1 MKRTVLIFII
11 IFLALTSC
19 DFNKG
24 NTTEIVIAVAGPGPF
39 EGDGTSIGM
48 AFNNAAEMYLDLF
61 NEENKASGLR
71 IRYECFDDKNDPEL
85 AADVAGVISKRND
98 IVGVI
103 GHNFSSCSKS
113 AGEVYKANSMPAI
126 SPSSTSVDLCKNN
139 PWYFRTIFD
148 DNLQGEFLG
157 TYAARILKYKTA
169 SIIVADHQYGK
180 NLAGAFEKTFELNSS
195 KVTEKHIFSSDT
207 DDFEKNIRAYGDKIK
222 SEKERSLVFISSY
235 AAAGGRVVKI
245 LKDMGIENEIM
256 GTDSFDSDNF
266 LNSFNDVRD
275 NQRRPE
281 GFYTDGLYVTSP
293 MLFDMEG
300 QESQAFRKGYE
311 IRYDKPP
318 EWTAAFAYDSIKIL
332 CQAIIKSGVSG
343 KPDQIR
349 EDRRKVRNWLADMQ
363 TIEKNVSGVTG
374 INIFDKYGNSLQSPF
389 MGIYKNRQIVPA
401 HTQIYLSNK
410 GAKPEACLS
419 LLNGG
424 LTWCKTSAVYTGIR
438 IDEISNFDT
447 HKMTCDLGFYF
458 WFRYTG
464 DIKPEAVEF
473 LNANEKV
480 EIREIPVIEEPG
492 SLKYNLYYAEG
503 NFNIDDIGGSKFRQ
517 HTISVSFRNKDVA
530 NRDLVY
536 VMDMGAAMENRKLLK
551 GWHIRNLLPY
561 QDTYERKVFGN
572 PEYHKK
578 DQKKFSRF
586 TAGIVVQ
593 KQVISLRGIEI
604 PSYIGNML
612 MLFVVLM
619 AGFSSIASKIK
630 FKFFTEK
637 KLWVMDAVSLTLFL
651 LVIENMIL
659 NRLLTGA
666 EPYLVSGVVH
676 IFDILWWVGTAVLAS
691 RAVNSFFLQ
700 PVEKNTGRKI
710 PKIVYRFITFVIC
723 VFALFGILAFVYEQK
738 ITSLLATSGVFAMII
753 GLAIQMNI
761 SNIFSGIAL
770 NLDRPFRIG
779 DWVKIGD
786 HEGIVSDVTWRATE
800 LKNLDNCVESIPNSV
815 VEGSHIMNYNYPDDI
830 VRVLLTVHVNPVHPP
845 EYVQK
850 ILMDAVLSVDD
861 ESVLKYPV
869 PYIEF
874 GRLKDWAADY
884 DLYFFIKDYENK
896 TGIAD
901 KVWKRI
907 WMHFKSSGVTSAIKH
922 HEVHMHKGVK
932 TQNQMGMDYRGK
944 LLNETGLFNAFSK
957 EVISDIETTMTKY
970 QYTSGDQVSVSKK
983 SDVSVFLIS
992 EGAVKIWLTENGS
1005 QSAEIA
1011 RMGAGEFYD
1020 SKKLFETY
1028 KERVNVVAIQDTVIF
1043 EMTEEY
1049 SDTFRM
1055 QQMKQSA

>member
-1 MKRTVLIFII
+1 MKRISLLVFVV
-11 IFLALTSC
+11 FFSMTSC
-19 DFNKG
+19 DFLKNDT
-24 NTTEIVIAVAGPGPF
+24 NEIVIAVAGPGPF
-39 EGDGTSIGM
+39 EGKNPSVGI
-48 AFNNAAEMYLDLF
+48 AFNNATQMYMDLY
-61 NEENKASGLR
+61 NDEGKGRKIR
-71 IRYECFDDKNDPEL
+71 IRYECFNDNNNPEQ
-85 AADVAGVISKRND
+85 AAAVAERISKRKD
-98 IVGVI
+98 IIAVM
-103 GHNFSSCSKS
+103 GHNFSSCSIK
-113 AGEVYKANSMPAI
+113 AGEVYKQFSVPAI
-126 SPSSTSVDLCKNN
+126 TPTSTSVDLCNNN
-139 PWYFRTIFD
+139 PWYFRTVFD
-148 DNLQGEFLG
+148 DRLQGEFLG
-157 TYAARILKYKTA
+157 TYASRILNYRN
-169 SIIVADHQYGK
+169 SYIIYGKHDYGK
-180 NLAGAFEKTFELNSS
+180 NLAVSFQQTFEMNGGEIKDKL
-195 KVTEKHIFSSDT
+195 IFSSDS
-207 DDFEKNIRAYGDKIK
+207 DVFEENVRIFGEKIK
-222 SEKERSLVFISSY
+222 SVKEKNLVFISSY
-235 AAAGGRVVKI
+235 ADEGGKI
-245 LKDMGIENEIM
+245 LKILKELGVENEIV
-256 GTDSFDSDNF
+256 GSDSFNSDNF
-266 LNSFNDVRD
+266 LKEIAKNNDKM
-275 NQRRPE
+275 RRPA
-281 GFYTDGLYVTSP
+281 GFYTDGLYVCSP

-300 QESQAFRKGYE
+300 MESQRFRKNYK
-311 IRYDKPP
+311 ILYDKSP
-318 EWTAAFAYDSIKIL
+318 EWVAAFAYDSIKIL
-332 CQAIIKSGVSG
+332 CEAIIKSGVSG
-343 KPDQIR
+343 EPDQYMA
-349 EDRRKVRNWLADMQ
+349 DRRKVRDWLAGMQ
-363 TIEKNVSGVTG
+363 TIEKSVSGATG
-374 INIFDKYGNSLQSPF
+374 VNIFDKHGNSLQAPS
-389 MGIYKNRQIVPA
+389 MGIFKNRKIIPA

-410 GAKPEACLS
+410 GEKSKDCLG

-424 LTWCKTSAVYTGIR
+424 LSWCKTKAVYTGIR
-438 IDEISNFDT
+438 IDEVSNFDP
-447 HKMTCDLGFYF
+447 HKRQCDLGFYF
-458 WFRYTG
+458 WFRYAG
-464 DIKPEAVEF
+464 DIKPESVEF
-473 LNANEKV
+473 LNANGKV
-480 EIREIPVIEEPG
+480 EVKEIKVPAEPG
-492 SLKYNLYYAEG
+492 LIKHHLYYAKG
-503 NFNIDDIGGSKFRQ
+503 NFSIDDVNGSKFRQ
-517 HTISVSFRNKDVA
+517 HTISVSFRNKDMT
-530 NRDLVY
+530 NRELIY
-536 VMDMGAAMENRKLLK
+536 VLDMGEAVENEKLIK
-551 GWHIRNLLPY
+551 GWAIKRFLSF

-593 KQVISLRGIEI
+593 KQIISLRGIEI
-604 PSYIGNML
+604 PAYIGNML
-612 MLFVVLM
+612 MLLIVLM
-619 AGFSSIASKIK
+619 AGFSIIASKIK
-630 FKFFTEK
+630 FRFFTEK
-637 KLWVMDAVSLTLFL
+637 KLWVLDATTLTLSL
-651 LVIENMIL
+651 LIIENVIL
-659 NRLLTGA
+659 NRLLNGA
-666 EPYLVSGVVH
+666 EPYLVSGIVH
-676 IFDILWWVGTAVLAS
+676 IFDILWWIGAAVLMS
-691 RAVNSFFLQ
+691 RAVNSFFLK
-700 PVEKNTGRKI
+700 PVEENTGRRI
-710 PKIVYRFITFVIC
+710 PRIVYRFISFVIC

-786 HEGIVSDVTWRATE
+786 YEGIVSDVTWRATE

-861 ESVLKYPV
+861 VSVLKYPV

-932 TQNQMGMDYRGK
+932 TQNQMGMDYREK

-1005 QSAEIA
+1005 QSVEIA

-1049 SDTFRM
+1049 SNTFRM
-1055 QQMKQSA
+1055 QQVKQSA